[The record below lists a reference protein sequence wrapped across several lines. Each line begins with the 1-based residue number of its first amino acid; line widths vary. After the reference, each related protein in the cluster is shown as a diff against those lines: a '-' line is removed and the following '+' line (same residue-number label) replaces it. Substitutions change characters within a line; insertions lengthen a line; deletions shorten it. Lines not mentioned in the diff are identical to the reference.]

1 MLSCMPA
8 PSQLTIRAVGPR
20 LRAALTREARRRG
33 LSVNRTVLELLSEA
47 TGLAAGERGSRPAE
61 HRDLDALV
69 GTWSADDARAF
80 DEALAVQRQVD
91 RKLWP

>member
-1 MLSCMPA
+1 MPA
-8 PSQLTIRAVGPR
+8 PSQLTIRAVGPQ
-20 LRAALTREARRRG
+20 LRAALAREARRRR

-47 TGLAAGERGSRPAE
+47 TGLAGGERRSRPAE
-61 HRDLDALV
+61 HRDLDALA
-69 GTWSADDARAF
+69 GTWSVDDARAF